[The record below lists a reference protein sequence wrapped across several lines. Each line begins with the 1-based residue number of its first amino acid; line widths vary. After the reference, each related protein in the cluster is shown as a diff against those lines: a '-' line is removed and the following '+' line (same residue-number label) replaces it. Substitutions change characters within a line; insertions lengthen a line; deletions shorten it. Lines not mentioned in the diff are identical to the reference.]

1 MKPHY
6 AFTADHLQN
15 LPPNLRALIGKHFA
29 DSRWVQTCIFY
40 RRLSERY
47 RRTLCFHAALHHRW
61 CVYQLEEMD
70 EMARE
75 RIVSALNELRSAFG
89 LPENQG
95 QGQLLHAVRLLT
107 LSERRTL
114 FFHAGLT
121 TQEFD
126 QPLRRI
132 DESDC
137 RWAKTLNLAL
147 GELHS
152 LFAEA
157 PDILTSIKPEHYFR
171 SEHYFR
177 PE

>member
-6 AFTADHLQN
+6 AFTADHLQT

-29 DSRWVQTCIFY
+29 DSRWAQTCVFY

-89 LPENQG
+89 LPENRSTASCCTRFG
-95 QGQLLHAVRLLT
+95 SSPSASAARCFSMPGSRPRNSTNPCDAST
-107 LSERRTL
+107 S
-114 FFHAGLT
+114 
-121 TQEFD
+121 
-126 QPLRRI
+126 RI
-132 DESDC
+132 ASG
-137 RWAKTLNLAL
+137 RQHLI
-147 GELHS
+147 
-152 LFAEA
+152 A
-157 PDILTSIKPEHYFR
+157 PSASCTACLPG
-171 SEHYFR
+171 R
-177 PE
+177 PTF

>member
-6 AFTADHLQN
+6 AFTADHLQT

-29 DSRWVQTCIFY
+29 DSRWTQTCIFY
-40 RRLSERY
+40 QRLSERY

-75 RIVSALNELRSAFG
+75 RMVSALNELRSAFE
-89 LPENQG
+89 LPEKQEHDS
-95 QGQLLHAVRLLT
+95 LLHRVRHLT

-126 QPLRRI
+126 HPLRRM

-137 RWAKTLNLAL
+137 PWATALNRAFE
-147 GELHS
+147 ELRS
-152 LFAEA
+152 LFAGA
-157 PDILTSIKPEHYFR
+157 PDILTSIRPEHYSR
-171 SEHYFR
+171 
-177 PE
+177 

>member
-47 RRTLCFHAALHHRW
+47 RRTL
-61 CVYQLEEMD
+61 
-70 EMARE
+70 
-75 RIVSALNELRSAFG
+75 
-89 LPENQG
+89 
-95 QGQLLHAVRLLT
+95 
-107 LSERRTL
+107 

-137 RWAKTLNLAL
+137 RWAKALNLAL

-157 PDILTSIKPEHYFR
+157 PDILSSIKPEHYFR